1 MSSDQEQPLTA
12 LMPSELTPADPL
24 DPSDPSDTLDPSDPS
39 DTLDTSDPLD
49 PSDPLDLA
57 LDPDTANS
65 WLLVSP
71 DLRRVTVSDRYQNYP
86 QNPQRFNAELQVLSR
101 AALTGR
107 HGFDVDWMSTDNRA
121 TVGVALAYE
130 SVPRKGAGRAAFG
143 RNRASWFFAAEGDV
157 LTAWHGGEKWT
168 YDVPDDGYERV
179 RVRLDHAGGVLSFFL
194 LTETGPSHVH
204 TFRTEFT
211 EALYPGLYARST
223 ASYAGFC

>member
-12 LMPSELTPADPL
+12 LIPADPL
-24 DPSDPSDTLDPSDPS
+24 DS
-39 DTLDTSDPLD
+39 SDPLD
-49 PSDPLDLA
+49 PSDLV
-57 LDPDTANS
+57 LDPDTTNS

-107 HGFDVDWMSTDNRA
+107 HGFDVEWMSADNRA
-121 TVGVALAYE
+121 AVGVALAYG

-179 RVRLDHAGGVLSFFL
+179 RVRLDHGGGVLSFFL

-211 EALYPGLYARST
+211 EALYPGFCARST